1 MQFATCCHPL
11 ISKSVT
17 LLRCESLIDH
27 RHSTMVSYF
36 QKAVVASGER
46 VSMAGNYKPSFAQ
59 RVRGNTAVNLKRP
72 TCLNFKTK
80 TNLRRVEILQMLSEI
95 RFKTENLFG
104 VAEMK
109 NRSID
114 ITCKTRE
121 NDLELYAKLKDIE
134 SITTCCF
141 MNQ

>member
-1 MQFATCCHPL
+1 MKQF
-11 ISKSVT
+11 
-17 LLRCESLIDH
+17 
-27 RHSTMVSYF
+27 
-36 QKAVVASGER
+36 VASGER

-59 RVRGNTAVNLKRP
+59 KVRGNTAVNLKRP

-80 TNLRRVEILQMLSEI
+80 ANLRRVEILQMLSEI
-95 RFKTENLFG
+95 SFKTKNLIG

-121 NDLELYAKLKDIE
+121 NV
-134 SITTCCF
+134 C
-141 MNQ
+141 